1 MYGWVFPRLRTPP
14 SLTWL
19 WSRWLKNY
27 LCRVTPRS
35 IQRFGLLNVL
45 APWFSSLLFW
55 WWSTILPYH
64 TREHIHIKYEICTVC
79 LYDIHVYMNVFN
91 YDQIGATA
99 ATLKAL
105 HFHLCCWM
113 GNPQSFWSITE
124 TPQVGCIP
132 IPRSNHGQ
140 KNHQLPLQTSE
151 PEWWLCSH
159 HSNGY
164 KRSATKLL
172 TLWVISIDSFIWW
185 SKTQCHD
192 VLLSCKQRA
201 KRVFEHFSLWNGNLN
216 EKSRETCAVM
226 QYVDSSPSFLARQQL
241 PKATS

>member
-1 MYGWVFPRLRTPP
+1 MGLLRFAWLFFTLGVISPIIFLGVWVHFVLFNMFFVCVCFEIEKGKFIFQTSNVWGSMLILQGVWLGFPRLRTPP

-19 WSRWLKNY
+19 WSHWLKNY

-140 KNHQLPLQTSE
+140 KNTNCPSKLVSRSDGSAAITPMATRGQQQNC
-151 PEWWLCSH
+151 WLC
-159 HSNGY
+159 GLF
-164 KRSATKLL
+164 R
-172 TLWVISIDSFIWW
+172 
-185 SKTQCHD
+185 
-192 VLLSCKQRA
+192 
-201 KRVFEHFSLWNGNLN
+201 
-216 EKSRETCAVM
+216 
-226 QYVDSSPSFLARQQL
+226 
-241 PKATS
+241 